1 MAETKEP
8 TVYRCSMIKYMKIA
22 ITTDHSGYETL
33 KELATFLKSLGH
45 SCIDFGPTSYD
56 PDDDYPDFMFP
67 AACAVADKS
76 CDVAIIMGGSGQ
88 GEAMAANR
96 IKGVRA
102 AVFYGP
108 ISAKVAIDSEGTMSN
123 DPYEIIK
130 LSRQHNNANVLSL
143 SARFLTMDQMK
154 QASQLWLETP
164 VTDVGRHLRRIEKL
178 DTFA

>member
-1 MAETKEP
+1 
-8 TVYRCSMIKYMKIA
+8 MKIA
-22 ITTDHSGYETL
+22 ITTDHSGFESL
-33 KELATFLKSLGH
+33 KELASFLRDLGH
-45 SCIDFGPTSYD
+45 DCIDFGPTSFE

-67 AACAVADKS
+67 AAQAVADGS

-96 IKGVRA
+96 VKGVRA

-108 ISAKVAIDSEGTMSN
+108 VVAKTAVDAEGNMSD

-164 VTDVGRHLRRIEKL
+164 VTDVERHLRRIKKL
-178 DTFA
+178 DE